1 MALRAPRLCDY
12 GIASGWAGLYEVD
25 ARTTTGCSGRRI
37 QPDDSCTRQGS
48 PGHGFLMAPA
58 VGEVIRDLYL
68 RPHARVDVSPLDA
81 DRFSANRT
89 RPELNIV

>member
-1 MALRAPRLCDY
+1 MYA
-12 GIASGWAGLYEVD
+12 
-25 ARTTTGCSGRRI
+25 TGFS
-37 QPDDSCTRQGS
+37 
-48 PGHGFLMAPA
+48 GHGFLMAPA

-68 RPHARVDVSPLDA
+68 LRTPAVDVNPLGA